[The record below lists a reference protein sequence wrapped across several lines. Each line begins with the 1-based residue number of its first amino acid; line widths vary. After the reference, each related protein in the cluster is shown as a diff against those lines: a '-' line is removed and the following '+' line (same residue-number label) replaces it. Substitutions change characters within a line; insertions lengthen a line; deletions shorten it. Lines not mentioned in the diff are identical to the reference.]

1 MQNILINNTNMELA
15 MIPSLI
21 ITFRE
26 VLEMAL
32 IVGIVLGYLSQIR
45 RKDYNKVV
53 YAGIGFGILASISG
67 AILFHNLAGG
77 FTGRTE
83 EIFEGIT
90 MLIGAL
96 LLTTMLFWMMKQRN
110 IATDLKQKIDHQ
122 LESQH
127 GWGLFL
133 LVFVSILREGIET
146 VIFLSASNVASESNS
161 LIGGAVGILLAMVV
175 GYLFFF
181 STKDIDIKRFFNYTS
196 FILVLFA
203 AGLVAH
209 GVHELQEAGIIP
221 VIIEHIWDINP
232 AVVIKGEFP
241 LLHEKGLIGGILKGL
256 FGYNGNPTLL
266 EVISY
271 VIYLVSAA
279 WLWKRETDRKA
290 LGMTRPVTTNLVNS

>member
-1 MQNILINNTNMELA
+1 

-32 IVGIVLGYLSQIR
+32 IVGIVLGYLSQIGR
-45 RKDYNKVV
+45 RDYNKVV

-67 AILFHNLAGG
+67 AFLFHNLAGG

-110 IATDLKQKIDHQ
+110 IAADLKQKIDHQ
-122 LESQH
+122 LASQH

-146 VIFLSASNVASESNS
+146 VIFLSASNVASESSS
-161 LIGGAVGILLAMVV
+161 LIGAAAGIVLAMVV

-221 VIIEHIWDINP
+221 IFIEHIWDINP

-241 LLHEKGLIGGILKGL
+241 LLHEKGLIGGILNGL
-256 FGYNGNPTLL
+256 FGYNGNPSLL
-266 EVISY
+266 EVITY
-271 VIYLVSAA
+271 IIYLFSAA
-279 WLWKRETDRKA
+279 WLWRRESGRKTPEVA
-290 LGMTRPVTTNLVNS
+290 IPAAGNMTKS